1 MGYKVLGEE
10 KEAVEANFC
19 LICRHISVHW
29 APGGGTEAGFTAR
42 PGHPRYQRGTAIAT
56 GRVVPLEAFGSLV
69 EQDQR
74 KGINSERK
82 QRGL

>member
-1 MGYKVLGEE
+1 MEYKVLGEE
-10 KEAVEANFC
+10 KESVEANFC

-29 APGGGTEAGFTAR
+29 APGGGTEADFTTR

-69 EQDQR
+69 E
-74 KGINSERK
+74 
-82 QRGL
+82 